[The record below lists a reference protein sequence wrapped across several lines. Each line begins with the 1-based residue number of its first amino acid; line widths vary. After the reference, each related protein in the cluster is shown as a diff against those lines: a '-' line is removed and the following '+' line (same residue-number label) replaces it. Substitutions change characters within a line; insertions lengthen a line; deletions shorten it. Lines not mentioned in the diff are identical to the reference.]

1 MHQTFDGVSSAVFFA
16 ESLSVS
22 VNSLKSNVGSLFRLF
37 AAIPK
42 FLGFRNDFSE
52 N

>member
-1 MHQTFDGVSSAVFFA
+1 MHQTFDGVLLRCFFA
-16 ESLSVS
+16 ESLPVS
-22 VNSLKSNVGSLFRLF
+22 VNSLESNVGSLSRLF